1 MRRYLA
7 RRLIT
12 SVGVLLGISVLVFS
26 ISRLVPGDIVDVMLG
41 TRNVTAEA
49 KAALRA
55 QLGLD
60 APIPVQYLV
69 FLGNAVRGEFGVSL
83 TNKMPVAR
91 AIGEQLPN
99 TVVLAAAALAVALG
113 IGFPLGIFAALRPGS
128 WADTLA
134 MAVSVTG
141 LSIPT
146 FWLGLMLIL
155 FFSVQLGWLPSIH
168 KGSDPLSLIMPA
180 LTLGL
185 PEAAV
190 IARMVRASLLDV
202 LSQEYIVAARAKGA
216 GRARV
221 IFKHAL
227 RNALIPVVTFLGLQM
242 AYLLGGSAIV
252 ETIFARPG
260 IGRLAVSAISSRD
273 YPLLQGVVLVTAS
286 IYVVVNTLTDLT
298 YMLLNPKIRLT

>member
-1 MRRYLA
+1 MRGYLV
-7 RRLIT
+7 RRLVT
-12 SVGVLLGISVLVFS
+12 SVGVLLGISMLVFA
-26 ISRLVPGDIVDVMLG
+26 ISRLVPGDVVDVMLG

-49 KAALRA
+49 KAELRA

-60 APIPVQYLV
+60 APIPVQYAR
-69 FLGNAVRGEFGVSL
+69 FLGNVLRGEFGVSL
-83 TNKMPVAR
+83 TNKLPVAK
-91 AIGEQLPN
+91 AIGEQLPS
-99 TVVLAAAALAVALG
+99 TGVLAVAALAVALG

-134 MAVSVTG
+134 MTVSVTG

-155 FFSVQLGWLPSIH
+155 LFSVQLGWLPSIH
-168 KGSDPLSLIMPA
+168 KGNDPLSLIMPA

-202 LSQEYIVAARAKGA
+202 LGQEYVVAARAKGA
-216 GRARV
+216 GRSRV
-221 IFKHAL
+221 IYHHAL

-260 IGRLAVSAISSRD
+260 IGRLAVTAISSRD

-286 IYVVVNTLTDLT
+286 IYVIVNTVTDLT
-298 YMLLNPKIRLT
+298 YMLLNPRIRLS

>member
-1 MRRYLA
+1 MRGYLV
-7 RRLIT
+7 RRLVT
-12 SVGVLLGISVLVFS
+12 SVGVLLGISMLVFA
-26 ISRLVPGDIVDVMLG
+26 ISRLVPGDVVDVMLG

-49 KAALRA
+49 KAELRA

-60 APIPVQYLV
+60 APIPVQYAK
-69 FLGNAVRGEFGVSL
+69 FLGNVLRGEFGVSL
-83 TNKMPVAR
+83 TNKLPVAK
-91 AIGEQLPN
+91 AIGEQLPS
-99 TVVLAAAALAVALG
+99 TGALAVAALAVALG

-134 MAVSVTG
+134 MTVSVTG

-155 FFSVQLGWLPSIH
+155 LFSVQLGWLPSIH
-168 KGSDPLSLIMPA
+168 KGDDPLSLIMPA

-202 LSQEYIVAARAKGA
+202 LGQEYIVAARAKGA
-216 GRARV
+216 NRPRV
-221 IFKHAL
+221 IYHHAL

-260 IGRLAVSAISSRD
+260 IGRLAVTAISSRD

-286 IYVVVNTLTDLT
+286 IYVIVNTVTDLT
-298 YMLLNPKIRLT
+298 YMLLNPRIRLS

>member
-1 MRRYLA
+1 MRGYLA
-7 RRLIT
+7 RRLVT
-12 SVGVLLGISVLVFS
+12 AVGVLLGISVLVFA
-26 ISRLVPGDIVDVMLG
+26 IVRLVPGDVVDVMLG

-49 KAALRA
+49 RAALRS

-60 APIPVQYLV
+60 APLPVQYLR
-69 FLGNAVRGEFGVSL
+69 FLTNAVQGEFGVSL
-83 TNKMPVAR
+83 TSKMPVAR
-91 AIGEQLPN
+91 AIAEQLPH
-99 TVVLAAAALAVALG
+99 TGSLAAAALLVALG
-113 IGFPLGIFAALRPGS
+113 IGFPLGMLAALKPGS

-134 MAVSVTG
+134 MAISVTG

-155 FFSVQLGWLPSIH
+155 FFSVQLGWLPSIY
-168 KGSDPLSLIMPA
+168 KANDPLSLVMPA

-185 PEAAV
+185 PEGAI

-202 LSQEYIVAARAKGA
+202 LSQEYVVAARAKGS
-216 GRARV
+216 GPARV
-221 IFKHAL
+221 VFHHAL

-242 AYLLGGSAIV
+242 AYLLGGSAIA

-260 IGRLAVSAISSRD
+260 IGRLAVSAIASRD

-286 IYVVVNTLTDLT
+286 IYVVINTLTDLT
-298 YMLLNPKIRLT
+298 YMLLNPKIRLS